1 MYMDIFFTYLIQNGV
16 PRETIDILLMFPI
29 MAGFIVAARQIV
41 GIKAFGIYTPLI
53 ITFALTEIG
62 FKYGVSIFIVSLVVA
77 SIVRFLLRKIRML
90 YLPKMALILSI
101 TALSM
106 FLILIESIFSSRT
119 IFVQLS
125 IYQILI
131 IITLVEKFIN
141 AQIEKG
147 YRTAIMLSVETLILA
162 SIGNIIMT
170 TTQLRDIVFF
180 NPWVILMFFMGIIF
194 LGRYEG
200 LRIKEY
206 IRFRKLISN
215 Q

>member
-1 MYMDIFFTYLIQNGV
+1 MDIFFNYLIQNGV
-16 PRETIDILLMFPI
+16 PRETVDILLMFPI

-77 SIVRFLLRKIRML
+77 SIVRYLLRKVRIL

-106 FLILIESIFSSRT
+106 FLSLVWGIFSDST
-119 IFVQLS
+119 VFVQAS

-141 AQIEKG
+141 AQMEKG
-147 YRTAIMLSVETLILA
+147 YRTAVVLSIETLILA
-162 SIGNIIMT
+162 SLGNLIMT
-170 TTQLRDIVFF
+170 TTQLRDLVFY
-180 NPWVILMFFMGIIF
+180 NPWVILIVFAGIIF

-200 LRIKEY
+200 LRISEY
-206 IRFRKLISN
+206 IRFRKIISN

>member
-1 MYMDIFFTYLIQNGV
+1 MDIFFSYLMDNGV

-62 FKYGVSIFIVSLVVA
+62 FKYGVSIFIVSLIVA
-77 SIVRFLLRKIRML
+77 SIVRYLLRKIRIL

-106 FLILIESIFSSRT
+106 FLSLVWGIFSDST
-119 IFVQLS
+119 VFVQAS
-125 IYQILI
+125 IYQIL

-141 AQIEKG
+141 AQMEKG
-147 YRTAIMLSVETLILA
+147 YRTAVTLSVETLILA
-162 SIGNIIMT
+162 SLGNLIMT
-170 TTQLRDIVFF
+170 TTQLRDLVFYNPWIILIVFA
-180 NPWVILMFFMGIIF
+180 GIIF

-200 LRIKEY
+200 LRISEY
-206 IRFRKLISN
+206 IRFRKIISN

>member
-1 MYMDIFFTYLIQNGV
+1 MDIFFDYLMRNGV

-53 ITFALTEIG
+53 ITL
-62 FKYGVSIFIVSLVVA
+62 LVA
-77 SIVRFLLRKIRML
+77 SIVRFLLRKIRIL

-106 FLILIESIFSSRT
+106 FFSLVLGIFSDST
-119 IFVQLS
+119 VFVQAS

-141 AQIEKG
+141 AQMEKG
-147 YRTAIMLSVETLILA
+147 YRTAVILSLETLILA
-162 SIGNIIMT
+162 SIGNLIMT
-170 TTQLRDIVFF
+170 TTRLRDLVFY
-180 NPWVILMFFMGIIF
+180 NPWLILVVFAGIIF

-200 LRIKEY
+200 LRISEY
-206 IRFRKLISN
+206 IRFRRIISN

>member
-1 MYMDIFFTYLIQNGV
+1 MDIFFQYLMDNGV

-53 ITFALTEIG
+53 ITFALTQIG
-62 FKYGVSIFIVSLVVA
+62 FKYGVSIFIVSLVIA
-77 SIVRFLLRKIRML
+77 SIVRYLLRKIRIL

-106 FLILIESIFSSRT
+106 FLSLIWGIFSDST
-119 IFVQLS
+119 VFVQAS

-141 AQIEKG
+141 AQMEKG
-147 YRTAIMLSVETLILA
+147 YRTAVILSVETLILA
-162 SIGNIIMT
+162 AIGNLIIAT
-170 TTQLRDIVFF
+170 TSLRDLVFYNPWIILIVFA
-180 NPWVILMFFMGIIF
+180 GIIF

-200 LRIKEY
+200 LRISEY
-206 IRFRKLISN
+206 IRFRKIISN

>member
-1 MYMDIFFTYLIQNGV
+1 MDIFFQYLMDNGV

-62 FKYGVSIFIVSLVVA
+62 FKYGVSIFIVSLVIA
-77 SIVRFLLRKIRML
+77 SIVRYLLRKIRIL

-106 FLILIESIFSSRT
+106 FLSLIWGIFSDST
-119 IFVQLS
+119 VFVQAS

-141 AQIEKG
+141 AQMEKG
-147 YRTAIMLSVETLILA
+147 YRTAVILSVETLILA
-162 SIGNIIMT
+162 SIGNLIMT
-170 TTQLRDIVFF
+170 TTSLRDLVFYNPWIILIVFA
-180 NPWVILMFFMGIIF
+180 GIIF

-200 LRIKEY
+200 LRISEY
-206 IRFRKLISN
+206 IRFRKIISN